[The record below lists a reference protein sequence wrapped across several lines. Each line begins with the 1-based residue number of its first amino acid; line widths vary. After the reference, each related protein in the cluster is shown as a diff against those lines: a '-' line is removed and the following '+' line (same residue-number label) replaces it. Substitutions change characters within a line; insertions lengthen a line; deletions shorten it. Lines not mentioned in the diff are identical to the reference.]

1 MEGIQTNLSL
11 IEDDGLEG
19 SSSPPS
25 ATATAVPRGGGSQA
39 GTSGKAPV
47 VRSAR

>member
-1 MEGIQTNLSL
+1 METNLD
-11 IEDDGLEG
+11 DDGLEG
-19 SSSPPS
+19 SSSSPPS
-25 ATATAVPRGGGSQA
+25 VTATAVPRGGGGSQA